1 MTRHLIH
8 LSLPRRAGSWRAAAV
23 VIGAATLALVT
34 ACSSSP
40 PAKSSSSGASAKSGT
55 TSSSSS
61 AAGVTPEKAITLAA
75 AQTQQV
81 NSLSGTM
88 SVQIGS
94 TTAANGTMQVQVRP
108 TLLIGDN
115 LSASSSGQSTNISEI
130 LTSTA
135 LYLDVPGLSGQT
147 GQPWM
152 EVPFSELSGSLGT
165 ALDQAIQEA
174 ESGDPLT
181 QTQLLA
187 VSKNVREVGTQV
199 INGVSTTEYS
209 GSLSPSAALNA
220 LSPSL
225 SKELAPELKAL
236 SGDIN
241 WDVWLDSQHM
251 VHKLVENETVDGQA
265 ATVTVSVT
273 SENQPVTVS
282 VPPSSQVYVL
292 PASALSNSGL

>member
-1 MTRHLIH
+1 MTWN
-8 LSLPRRAGSWRAAAV
+8 PTAWAGRP
-23 VIGAATLALVT
+23 IT
-34 ACSSSP
+34 P
-40 PAKSSSSGASAKSGT
+40 T

-61 AAGVTPEKAITLAA
+61 AAGAAPQRAITLAA

-94 TTAANGTMQVQVRP
+94 TGAVNGTIQVQVRP
-108 TLLIGDN
+108 SLLIGDT
-115 LSASSSGQSTNISEI
+115 LSTTSNGQSTNISEV

-135 LYLDVPGLSGQT
+135 LYMDIPGLSAQAGE
-147 GQPWM
+147 PWT

-165 ALDQAIQEA
+165 ALNQAIQEA

-199 INGVSTTEYS
+199 IGGVSTTEYA
-209 GSLSPSAALNA
+209 GSVSPPAALNA

-241 WDVWLDSQHM
+241 WEIWLDSQHM

-265 ATVTVSVT
+265 TTVNVNVT
-273 SENQPVTVS
+273 SENQPVTVT

-292 PASALSNSGL
+292 PASALSSSGL